1 MERALN
7 LPDLV
12 EALGVHDP
20 GILPSPEDLASLI
33 ADVEIRAF
41 RGDFTVD
48 ENLERAAWYLHA
60 VASASEAAELYTP
73 ARQRRAFAVSAHVFD
88 LTLADPRHDAR
99 QRLNLAFGAQV
110 GYRRADLDPN
120 ATAVYRRVSD
130 LLIDTAPLVDHA
142 DTLALEAGVAFL
154 GLDTRFLFPLLRSWR
169 GQLTDLAAAVE
180 LDDLQSTM
188 FGPAQQIVRAVWSL
202 LRFLAFGTGSQLPV
216 ARAALLSVL
225 DGTAGTG
232 DLDAR
237 WVAAH
242 LLAIADGLDAG
253 SLYSILPPGTPNA
266 VAQAFCLADPPVL
279 TLWPPQREL
288 LARPGMNP
296 LDLTTRRLLLSVPTS
311 AGKTLL
317 AQLIICT
324 HVAMRPGGVC
334 YVTPLRSLG
343 REMRKALSGRL
354 RVLNRELS
362 EDSDMFDILSFS
374 QESTDVEVTTPER
387 LMHLLRHDAEAV
399 MQRFSLFVI
408 DEAHLLA
415 QPGRGFTLE
424 GLLAYLMAAEHDPR
438 IVLLSGVLGNAASL
452 ASWLDSEHPDVLFTS
467 EWRGPRRLHALL
479 NTRALWDRAE
489 LSTRKSKEWPT
500 RVKIPLAAQFRL
512 RPAETG
518 KITYLTTSVEQP
530 LGVLVRK
537 QALNGTRAPD
547 TGSTPGYKIFAAAA
561 SILTH
566 AGSLLMIV
574 SSRTMAR
581 DAAKSLAGY
590 LPPREETRVFV
601 EFLRE
606 RLGDQHPLIACAEHG
621 VAYHHAGLPVDV
633 LEAIEEAVRTEI
645 VLAIV
650 STSTLTDG
658 VNLPV
663 RTVVIAETRFEGQHP
678 GAQLGAAR
686 LMNAIGRAG
695 RAGRESEGWIV
706 LALQKESEPKDFDEL
721 RPNDEA
727 LEARSTLMAD
737 ESLAALADAEEL
749 IASTADAI
757 FRLAPDTVVSDF
769 VSYTWFI
776 LTTLEPLWTP
786 FDDPIQIDKAIGGL
800 LAFQQMDPALRQ
812 RWLRLAEQVRV
823 TYERASPAQRRR
835 WTAAGTSLGTASRL
849 DATTTRIVNAVATR
863 ERELR
868 ELGVAIPDEVWPW
881 PLNDTVNMLS
891 EQQVLTELL
900 AQPEANKCW
909 KFWTTRA
916 KGDKNLVSVSIM
928 DGLTGWIDGLDVPA
942 LAERLLPGLPV
953 EWRLEQT
960 VDAISSTF
968 EHYLA
973 WTVGVLIEQTN
984 SRLEDS
990 GFVSRLRADITW
1002 CIRHGVNTP
1011 HALILLNE
1019 GVRSRR
1025 LAHAI
1030 GTAAQQQGI
1039 GVDDI
1044 RPWLADMHIR
1054 GWRSEFGALARE
1066 VLDLLQFIRAR
1077 RNNVLR
1083 SLLETGNAQVT
1094 LRDEPTITFQA
1105 PQVVH
1110 ISTTTDA
1117 PAELQIISESGSPV
1131 AVVDVDLHADVDA
1144 VLESGLDITTTMH
1157 GRDLIFVAPEIATFD

>member
-12 EALGVHDP
+12 EALGVHEP
-20 GILPSPEDLASLI
+20 GVLPSPEELASLI

-41 RGDFTVD
+41 RGDFAVD

-60 VASASEAAELYTP
+60 VASAAEAAELYTP

-88 LTLADPRHDAR
+88 LTLADPRHDSR

-130 LLIDTAPLVDHA
+130 LLINNAPLVNHSE
-142 DTLALEAGVAFL
+142 TLAVEAGVAFL
-154 GLDTRFLFPLLRSWR
+154 GLDTRFLFPILRSWR
-169 GQLTDLAAAVE
+169 GQLTDLAVTVE

-202 LRFLAFGTGSQLPV
+202 LRFLAFGTSSQLRV

-288 LARPGMNP
+288 LARSGMNP
-296 LDLTTRRLLLSVPTS
+296 LDPATRRLLLAIPTS

-324 HVAMRPGGVC
+324 HVATRPGGVC

-343 REMRKALSGRL
+343 REMRQALSGRL

-362 EDSDMFDILSFS
+362 EDSDLFDILSFS
-374 QESTDVEVTTPER
+374 QDSTDVEVTTPER

-399 MQRFSLFVI
+399 MQRFLRFVI

-415 QPGRGFTLE
+415 QPGRGFTVE
-424 GLLAYLMAAEHDPR
+424 GLLAYLMAAEDNPR

-452 ASWLDSEHPDVLFTS
+452 ASWLDSEQPEVLFTS

-479 NTRALWDRAE
+479 NTLPVWDAAVR
-489 LSTRKSKEWPT
+489 TPRKSAQWPT
-500 RVKIPLAAQFRL
+500 RITVPQVAQLRL
-512 RPAETG
+512 RPAEAGPVT
-518 KITYLTTSVEQP
+518 TLTTSSQQP
-530 LGVLVRK
+530 LGELILK
-537 QALNGTRAPD
+537 ETPSGTRCKD
-547 TGSTPGYKIFAAAA
+547 SGTPGYKIFAAAA

-581 DAAKSLAGY
+581 DAARSLAGH
-590 LPPREETRVFV
+590 LPSREETGELV

-633 LEAIEEAVRTEI
+633 LDAIEEAVRTEI

-706 LALQKESEPKDFDEL
+706 LALQKRSELKDFDEL

-727 LEARSTLMAD
+727 LEARSTLLAD

-757 FRLAPDTVVSDF
+757 FQLAPDTVVSDF
-769 VSYTWFI
+769 VSYTWFV
-776 LTTLEPLWTP
+776 LTTLQPLWTP
-786 FDDPIQIDKAIGGL
+786 FDNPIRVDVALGKL

-812 RWLRLAEQVRV
+812 RWLRLAEQVRA
-823 TYERASPAQRRR
+823 TYERASPTQRRR
-835 WTAAGTSLGTASRL
+835 WTAAGTSLGTAARL
-849 DATTTRIVNAVATR
+849 DAITAQVVDAVATR

-868 ELGVAIPDEVWPW
+868 QRGVDIPDDVWHW
-881 PLNDTVNMLS
+881 PLNDTVHLLS
-891 EQQVLTELL
+891 EQQVLTRLL
-900 AQPEANKCW
+900 AQPEANNCW
-909 KFWTTRA
+909 KFWSTRA
-916 KGDKNLVSVSIM
+916 KGDNNLIDVSIV

-942 LAERLLPGLPV
+942 LAERILPGLPV
-953 EWRLEQT
+953 EWQLEQT

-973 WTVGVLIEQTN
+973 WTVGVLIEQVN
-984 SRLEDS
+984 SRLEDE
-990 GFVSRLRADITW
+990 GLASRLRPDTAW

-1011 HALILLNE
+1011 HALALLNE

-1030 GTAAQQQGI
+1030 GSEAQRQGVE
-1039 GVDDI
+1039 VDDI
-1044 RPWLADMHIR
+1044 RTWLAAMHIQ
-1054 GWRSEFGALARE
+1054 GWRTTFDAAARE

-1083 SLLETGNAQVT
+1083 SLLETANAQVT
-1094 LRDEPTITFQA
+1094 LRSELAITFQA
-1105 PQVVH
+1105 PQVVN
-1110 ISTTTDA
+1110 ISTSTDA
-1117 PAELQIISESGSPV
+1117 PAELQIISESGQPV

-1144 VLESGLDITTTMH
+1144 VLASGLDITITMH
-1157 GRDLIFVAPEIATFD
+1157 GHDLTFMAPEIATTD

>member
-12 EALGVHDP
+12 EALGVHQTDV
-20 GILPSPEDLASLI
+20 LPSPQELASLI

-41 RGDFTVD
+41 RGDFAVD

-120 ATAVYRRVSD
+120 ATAVYRRVSN
-130 LLIDTAPLVDHA
+130 LLIHNTPLVDHA
-142 DTLALEAGVAFL
+142 DTLAVEAGVAFL
-154 GLDTRFLFPLLRSWR
+154 GLDTSFLFPLLRSWR
-169 GQLTDLAAAVE
+169 RQLNELAATVE
-180 LDDLQSTM
+180 LDDLQTTM
-188 FGPAQQIVRAVWSL
+188 FGPGQQIVRAVWSL
-202 LRFLAFGTGSQLPV
+202 LRFLAFGTSRQLSV
-216 ARAALLSVL
+216 ARAALVSVL

-242 LLAIADGLDAG
+242 LSSITDGLETG

-288 LARPGMNP
+288 LERPGMNP
-296 LDLTTRRLLLSVPTS
+296 LDSATRRLLLSVPTS

-324 HVAMRPGGVC
+324 HIATQSGGVC

-343 REMRKALSGRL
+343 REMRRALSGRL

-362 EDSDMFDILSFS
+362 DDSDLFDILSFS
-374 QESTDVEVTTPER
+374 HDPTDVEVTTPER
-387 LMHLLRHDAEAV
+387 LMHLLRHDADAV

-415 QPGRGFTLE
+415 QPGRGFTVE
-424 GLLAYLMAAEHDPR
+424 GLLAYLMATDESPR
-438 IVLLSGVLGNAASL
+438 IVLLSGGLGNAASL
-452 ASWLDSEHPDVLFTS
+452 ASWLDAEHPEVLFTS
-467 EWRGPRRLHALL
+467 DWRGPRRLHALL
-479 NTRALWDRAE
+479 NTQPVWEAAVR
-489 LSTRKSKEWPT
+489 SPRKSARWPI
-500 RVKIPLAAQFRL
+500 RVTVPQVAQLRL
-512 RPAETG
+512 RPAEAGPVTR
-518 KITYLTTSVEQP
+518 LTTRPEEP
-530 LGVLVRK
+530 LGNLVLK
-537 QALNGTRAPD
+537 EDPSGKLTKDSG
-547 TGSTPGYKIFAAAA
+547 GTPGYKIFAATA

-581 DAAKSLAGY
+581 DAAKALAGY
-590 LPPREETRVFV
+590 LPPREPTSELV

-606 RLGDQHPLIACAEHG
+606 RLGDQHPLISCAEHG

-633 LEAIEEAVRTEI
+633 LDAIEEAVRTEI

-706 LALQKESEPKDFDEL
+706 LALQKQSELKDFDEL

-727 LEARSTLMAD
+727 LEARSTLLAE

-749 IASTADAI
+749 IATTADAI
-757 FRLAPDTVVSDF
+757 FRLTPDTVASDF
-769 VSYTWFI
+769 VSYTWFV
-776 LTTLEPLWTP
+776 LTTLQPLWTP
-786 FDDPIQIDKAIGGL
+786 FDDPIQMDVVLGKL
-800 LAFQQMDPALRQ
+800 LAFQQMDPVLRQ
-812 RWLRLAEQVRV
+812 RWMRLAEQVRA

-835 WTAAGTSLGTASRL
+835 WTAAGTSLGTAARL
-849 DATTTRIVNAVATR
+849 DAITGQVVDAVATR

-868 ELGVAIPDEVWPW
+868 QLGFAIPDDAWYW
-881 PLNDTVNMLS
+881 PLNDTILLLS
-891 EQQVLTELL
+891 QQEVLTRLL
-900 AQPEANKCW
+900 AQPEADNCW
-909 KFWTTRA
+909 KFWSTRA
-916 KGDKNLVSVSIM
+916 KGDKNLIDVSIA
-928 DGLTGWIDGLDVPA
+928 DRLTGWVNGLDVPA
-942 LAERLLPGLPV
+942 LAERLLPGLAV
-953 EWRLEQT
+953 EWQLEQT

-973 WTVGVLIEQTN
+973 WTVGVLVEQAN
-984 SRLEDS
+984 ARLEEA
-990 GFVSRLRADITW
+990 GLVSRLRPDTAW

-1011 HALILLNE
+1011 HALALLNE

-1025 LAHAI
+1025 LAHVI
-1030 GTAAQQQGI
+1030 GSEAQRQGVEI
-1039 GVDDI
+1039 EDV
-1044 RPWLADMHIR
+1044 RSWLTGMHIR
-1054 GWRSEFGALARE
+1054 GWRRKFDAVARE

-1083 SLLETGNAQVT
+1083 SLLETGRAQVT
-1094 LRDEPTITFQA
+1094 LRGDLEIAYQTPEI
-1105 PQVVH
+1105 VY

-1117 PAELQIISESGSPV
+1117 PSELQIVSDSGPAV

-1144 VLESGLDITTTMH
+1144 VLASGLDIVITLQ
-1157 GRDLIFVAPEIATFD
+1157 GRDLSFMAPEIVASD

>member
-12 EALGVHDP
+12 EALGVHQT
-20 GILPSPEDLASLI
+20 GVLPSPQELASLI

-41 RGDFTVD
+41 RGDFAVD

-130 LLIDTAPLVDHA
+130 LLVDTTPLVDHA
-142 DTLALEAGVAFL
+142 DTLAVEAGVAFL

-169 GQLTDLAAAVE
+169 RQLTELATTVE

-202 LRFLAFGTGSQLPV
+202 LRFLAFGTGRQLPV
-216 ARAALLSVL
+216 ARAALVSVL

-242 LLAIADGLDAG
+242 LLSIADGLESG

-288 LARPGMNP
+288 LERPGMNP
-296 LDLTTRRLLLSVPTS
+296 LDPTTRRLLLSVPTS

-324 HVAMRPGGVC
+324 HIATQPGGVC

-362 EDSDMFDILSFS
+362 DDSDLFDILSFS
-374 QESTDVEVTTPER
+374 QDPADVEVTTPER
-387 LMHLLRHDAEAV
+387 LMHLLRHDADAV

-415 QPGRGFTLE
+415 QPGRGFTVE
-424 GLLAYLMAAEHDPR
+424 GLLAYLMAADENPR

-452 ASWLDSEHPDVLFTS
+452 ASWLDSERPEVLFTS
-467 EWRGPRRLHALL
+467 DWRGPRRLHALL
-479 NTRALWDRAE
+479 NTLPVWDSAVRS
-489 LSTRKSKEWPT
+489 LRKSAQYPT
-500 RVKIPLAAQFRL
+500 RVTVPQVAQLRL
-512 RPAETG
+512 RPAEAGPVT
-518 KITYLTTSVEQP
+518 TLTTSPQQP
-530 LGVLVRK
+530 LGELILKETPTGVRSK
-537 QALNGTRAPD
+537 DG
-547 TGSTPGYKIFAAAA
+547 GTPGYKIFAAAA

-581 DAAKSLAGY
+581 DAAKSLADH
-590 LPPREETRVFV
+590 LSLREATRELV

-633 LEAIEEAVRTEI
+633 LDAIEEAVRTEVI
-645 VLAIV
+645 LAIV

-706 LALQKESEPKDFDEL
+706 LALQKRSELKDFDEL

-727 LEARSTLMAD
+727 LEARSTLLAD

-749 IASTADAI
+749 IATTADAV
-757 FRLAPDTVVSDF
+757 FQLAPDTVASDF
-769 VSYTWFI
+769 VSYTWFV
-776 LTTLEPLWTP
+776 LTTLQPLWTI
-786 FDDPIQIDKAIGGL
+786 FDDPIQMDIVLDKL

-812 RWLRLAEQVRV
+812 RWLRLAEQVRA
-823 TYERASPAQRRR
+823 TYERASPAQRLR
-835 WTAAGTSLGTASRL
+835 WTAAGTSLGTAARL
-849 DATTTRIVNAVATR
+849 DAIAGRVVGTVATR
-863 ERELR
+863 EHELR
-868 ELGVAIPDEVWPW
+868 QQGFAIPDDAWHW
-881 PLNDTVNMLS
+881 PLNDTILLLS
-891 EQQVLTELL
+891 EQQVLTLLL
-900 AQPEANKCW
+900 AQPEADNCW
-909 KFWTTRA
+909 KFWSTRA
-916 KGDKNLVSVSIM
+916 KGNKNLIDVSIV

-942 LAERLLPGLPV
+942 LAERILPGLAV
-953 EWRLEQT
+953 EWQLEQT

-973 WTVGVLIEQTN
+973 WTVGVLVEQVN
-984 SRLEDS
+984 AGLEEA
-990 GFVSRLRADITW
+990 GLVSRLRPDTAW

-1011 HALILLNE
+1011 HALALLNE

-1025 LAHAI
+1025 LAHVI
-1030 GTAAQQQGI
+1030 GSEAQRQG
-1039 GVDDI
+1039 VEVEDV
-1044 RPWLADMHIR
+1044 RSWLASLHIR
-1054 GWRSEFGALARE
+1054 GWRSTFDAVARE

-1083 SLLETGNAQVT
+1083 SLLETGRAQVT
-1094 LRDEPTITFQA
+1094 LRSELAIA
-1105 PQVVH
+1105 YQVPEIVY

-1117 PAELQIISESGSPV
+1117 PSELQIVSDSGLVV

-1144 VLESGLDITTTMH
+1144 VLASGLDIVITMQGH
-1157 GRDLIFVAPEIATFD
+1157 DLNFVAPEIVASD

>member
-12 EALGVHDP
+12 EALGVHQP
-20 GILPSPEDLASLI
+20 GVLPSPQELASLI

-41 RGDFTVD
+41 RGDFAVD
-48 ENLERAAWYLHA
+48 ETLERAAWYLHA

-130 LLIDTAPLVDHA
+130 LLVDNTPLVDHA
-142 DTLALEAGVAFL
+142 ETLAVEAGVAFL

-169 GQLTDLAAAVE
+169 RQLTELAATVE

-202 LRFLAFGTGSQLPV
+202 LRFLAFGTGRQLPV

-242 LLAIADGLDAG
+242 LLAIADGLESG

-296 LDLTTRRLLLSVPTS
+296 LDPATRRLLLSVPTS

-324 HVAMRPGGVC
+324 HVATQPGGVC

-362 EDSDMFDILSFS
+362 EDSDLFDILSFS
-374 QESTDVEVTTPER
+374 QDSTDVEVTTPER
-387 LMHLLRHDAEAV
+387 LMHLLRHDADAV

-415 QPGRGFTLE
+415 QPGRGFTVE
-424 GLLAYLMAAEHDPR
+424 GLLAYLMAAADNPR

-452 ASWLDSEHPDVLFTS
+452 ASWLDAERPEVLFTS
-467 EWRGPRRLHALL
+467 DWRGPRRLHALL
-479 NTRALWDRAE
+479 NTLPVWEAAVR
-489 LSTRKSKEWPT
+489 SPRKSAQWPT
-500 RVKIPLAAQFRL
+500 RVTVPQVAQLRL
-512 RPAETG
+512 RPAEAGPVT
-518 KITYLTTSVEQP
+518 KLTTRPEEP
-530 LGVLVRK
+530 LGHLVLK
-537 QALNGTRAPD
+537 EAPGGKLTKD
-547 TGSTPGYKIFAAAA
+547 SGGTPGYKIFAAAA

-581 DAAKSLAGY
+581 DAAKALAGY
-590 LPPREETRVFV
+590 LPPREPTRELV

-633 LEAIEEAVRTEI
+633 LDAIEEAVRTEI

-706 LALQKESEPKDFDEL
+706 LALQKQSELKDFDEL

-727 LEARSTLMAD
+727 LEARSTLLAE

-749 IASTADAI
+749 IATTADAV
-757 FRLAPDTVVSDF
+757 FRLAPDTVASDF
-769 VSYTWFI
+769 VSYTWFV
-776 LTTLEPLWTP
+776 LTTLQPLWTP
-786 FDDPIQIDKAIGGL
+786 FDDPIQMDIVLGKL

-812 RWLRLAEQVRV
+812 RWLRLAEQVRA

-835 WTAAGTSLGTASRL
+835 WTAAGTSLGTAARL
-849 DATTTRIVNAVATR
+849 DAITVQVVDAVARR
-863 ERELR
+863 EREHR
-868 ELGVAIPDEVWPW
+868 ELDFAIPDDTWYW
-881 PLNDTVNMLS
+881 PLNDTILLLS
-891 EQQVLTELL
+891 EQQVLTRLL
-900 AQPEANKCW
+900 AQPEADNCW
-909 KFWTTRA
+909 KFWSTRA
-916 KGDKNLVSVSIM
+916 KGDNNLIDVSIV

-942 LAERLLPGLPV
+942 LAERILPGLAV
-953 EWRLEQT
+953 EWQLEQT

-973 WTVGVLIEQTN
+973 WTVGVLVEQANT
-984 SRLEDS
+984 RLEEA
-990 GFVSRLRADITW
+990 GLVSRLRPDTAW

-1011 HALILLNE
+1011 HALALLNE

-1030 GTAAQQQGI
+1030 GSEAQRQ
-1039 GVDDI
+1039 GVDVEDV
-1044 RPWLADMHIR
+1044 RSWLAGMHIR
-1054 GWRSEFGALARE
+1054 GWRSTFDAVARE

-1083 SLLETGNAQVT
+1083 SLLETGRAQVT
-1094 LRDEPTITFQA
+1094 LRSELTISHQT
-1105 PQVVH
+1105 PEIVY

-1117 PAELQIISESGSPV
+1117 PSELQIVSESGLAV

-1144 VLESGLDITTTMH
+1144 VLASGLDIVITMQGH
-1157 GRDLIFVAPEIATFD
+1157 DLNFMAPEIVAPD